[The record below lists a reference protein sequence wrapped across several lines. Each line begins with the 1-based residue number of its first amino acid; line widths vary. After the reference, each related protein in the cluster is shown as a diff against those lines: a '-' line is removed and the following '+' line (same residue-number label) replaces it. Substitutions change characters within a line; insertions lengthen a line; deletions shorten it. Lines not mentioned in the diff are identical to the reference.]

1 MIILTAEIADGL
13 LAVKDSDN
21 PVIPESLKSEILRLA
36 DLSLHEGATPEPE
49 ETENELSYTVT
60 EDSQVST
67 STHIPTEQL
76 PETVTETV
84 MDDEIPVEIP
94 ELNQQHEDVTEP
106 EATPEP
112 GPCFAEPAA
121 YSPIAEIPAPEEL
134 TEPAADQPQ
143 TTVAEEEPSE
153 NGQAGNVPEK
163 PATEEP
169 TEESTVNQAAA
180 EPVAPVAATPDEDD
194 SLVFYRNVGDLQKAF
209 SLNDVFLFRREIFG
223 GSQEEFN
230 NALLAASLARDME
243 EYKDFLATTLNL
255 NLRRRDVKDFIATL
269 EPYF

>member
-36 DLSLHEGATPEPE
+36 DLSLREGTTPEPE

-67 STHIPTEQL
+67 STPIPTEQL
-76 PETVTETV
+76 PKTVAETFVAE
-84 MDDEIPVEIP
+84 EIPEEEET
-94 ELNQQHEDVTEP
+94 ELNQQKEEAPEAAAAPEP
-106 EATPEP
+106 EP
-112 GPCFAEPAA
+112 
-121 YSPIAEIPAPEEL
+121 YIAV
-134 TEPAADQPQ
+134 PAADSTIAGIPKPEEPEEHTEPTASQPP
-143 TTVAEEEPSE
+143 TTAAEEMPSE
-153 NGQAGNVPEK
+153 NGVVENSPEE
-163 PATEEP
+163 PGTEEP
-169 TEESTVNQAAA
+169 TVNQASP
-180 EPVAPVAATPDEDD
+180 EPVAPAAETTDEQD
-194 SLVFYRNVGDLQKAF
+194 SLVFYRSVSDLQKAF